1 MQPTCS
7 LVHSR
12 WRDTAAAREPRVQR
26 HKEALVAKLSPAQIA
41 EYAHDAGFRGQD
53 LTVAVAVA
61 LAESGGDTRA
71 HNPVPPDDSY
81 GLWQIN
87 MHGGLGP
94 DRRDEF
100 DLDSNRELFD
110 PKENAQAAWE
120 ISGKGDS
127 FEPWSTYTNGAY
139 KQYLDEARKG
149 VRALDKK
156 GDSKPTKG
164 GGGKGGGKSG
174 GDGGFMVDPD
184 ALSGYARTARN
195 ISDELGTLSKHQL
208 KGVRNLADD
217 SFGKIGKETGFA
229 AALDHFGAALQR
241 QVKGVGTNADTLA
254 GSVSRTARHY
264 RDQDDEIAQELLG
277 LLRDKN

>member
-1 MQPTCS
+1 M
-7 LVHSR
+7 
-12 WRDTAAAREPRVQR
+12 
-26 HKEALVAKLSPAQIA
+26 AKLSPAQIA

-61 LAESGGDTRA
+61 MAESGGNPKA

-87 MHGGLGP
+87 MLGGLGP
-94 DRRDEF
+94 ERRGQF
-100 DLDSNRELFD
+100 DLDSNRELFG

-127 FEPWSTYTNGAY
+127 FGPWTTYTSGAY
-139 KQYLDEARKG
+139 KKYLDDARRG
-149 VRALDKK
+149 IRAMDKK
-156 GDSKPTKG
+156 DEKPQHAG
-164 GGGKGGGKSG
+164 GTNPAPGGKGGGKSG
-174 GDGGFMVDPD
+174 KGGDRGGFMVDPD
-184 ALSGYARTARN
+184 ALSGYSRTARH
-195 ISDELGTLSKHQL
+195 ISDDLHTVSTHQL
-208 KGVRNLADD
+208 KGVRNLAED

-229 AALDHFGAALQR
+229 KALDQFGAALQR

-254 GSVSRTARHY
+254 GSVSRTARTY
-264 RDQDDEIAQELLG
+264 RDQEDEIAQDLLG

>member
-1 MQPTCS
+1 M
-7 LVHSR
+7 
-12 WRDTAAAREPRVQR
+12 
-26 HKEALVAKLSPAQIA
+26 AKLSPAQIA

-61 LAESGGDTRA
+61 LAESGGDPKA

-81 GLWQIN
+81 GLWQVN
-87 MHGGLGP
+87 MLGSLGP
-94 DRRDEF
+94 ARRDQFE
-100 DLDSNRELFD
+100 LDSNRELLD

-120 ISGKGDS
+120 ISGKGNS
-127 FEPWSTYTNGAY
+127 FQPWSTYTNGAY
-139 KQYLDEARKG
+139 KQHLDEARKG

-156 GDSKPTKG
+156 GDTDDRKPTKG
-164 GGGKGGGKSG
+164 GTDPAKGGK
-174 GDGGFMVDPD
+174 GGFMVDPD

-195 ISDELGTLSKHQL
+195 ISDELGTLSTHQL

-229 AALDHFGAALQR
+229 TALDQFGAALQR

-264 RDQDDEIAQELLG
+264 RDQDDEIAQDLLG
-277 LLRDKN
+277 LLRDKK